1 MHDLQAI
8 IDGLPGI
15 YLIVAAD
22 AEYTMVASSDERLR
36 VTMTRRED
44 VIGKPLFEVFS
55 DHEPEKP
62 SSGAATLRR
71 SLEDVIATGQT
82 QRLSQVRYAIR
93 RPEASGGGFEE
104 RFWNVINAPVKDDR
118 GRVRYVI
125 HRVEDVTAHLHA
137 QELARAQL
145 QESDERLNAALLVSG
160 TGTFYWQ
167 LASQRIDMDAA
178 MLRLVGMEGFR
189 EIHLSDLLERMHH
202 DDRERLVL
210 LGERCARSGD
220 DFEMHF
226 RVLLGQGERWLFG
239 RAMNVRDQAGRPSYL
254 VGACIDVTEHKR
266 TELALQRLND
276 TLESRVDEAIAARA
290 AAESALHQAQKME
303 AVGQLTS
310 GLAHDFNNLLGGIVG
325 SLGLLERRLDQG
337 RHDDLRRHL

>member
-71 SLEDVIATGQT
+71 SLEDVITTGQT

-167 LASQRIDMDAA
+167 LASQRIDMD
-178 MLRLVGMEGFR
+178 
-189 EIHLSDLLERMHH
+189 
-202 DDRERLVL
+202 
-210 LGERCARSGD
+210 
-220 DFEMHF
+220 
-226 RVLLGQGERWLFG
+226 
-239 RAMNVRDQAGRPSYL
+239 
-254 VGACIDVTEHKR
+254 
-266 TELALQRLND
+266 
-276 TLESRVDEAIAARA
+276 
-290 AAESALHQAQKME
+290 
-303 AVGQLTS
+303 
-310 GLAHDFNNLLGGIVG
+310 
-325 SLGLLERRLDQG
+325 
-337 RHDDLRRHL
+337 

>member
-1 MHDLQAI
+1 MRIRRTPTEELIVMHDLQAI

-55 DHEPEKP
+55 DHEREKP

-104 RFWNVINAPVKDDR
+104 RFWNVVNAPVKDDR

-178 MLRLVGMEGFR
+178 MLRLVGMEGFG
-189 EIHLSDLLERMHH
+189 EIHLSDLLERIGTE
-202 DDRERLVL
+202 D
-210 LGERCARSGD
+210 GSGRSA
-220 DFEMHF
+220 H
-226 RVLLGQGERWLFG
+226 QWP
-239 RAMNVRDQAGRPSYL
+239 RP
-254 VGACIDVTEHKR
+254 
-266 TELALQRLND
+266 
-276 TLESRVDEAIAARA
+276 
-290 AAESALHQAQKME
+290 
-303 AVGQLTS
+303 
-310 GLAHDFNNLLGGIVG
+310 
-325 SLGLLERRLDQG
+325 
-337 RHDDLRRHL
+337 

>member
-167 LASQRIDMDAA
+167 LASQRIDMDTA
-178 MLRLVGMEGFR
+178 MLRLVGMEA
-189 EIHLSDLLERMHH
+189 S
-202 DDRERLVL
+202 
-210 LGERCARSGD
+210 ARS
-220 DFEMHF
+220 
-226 RVLLGQGERWLFG
+226 
-239 RAMNVRDQAGRPSYL
+239 
-254 VGACIDVTEHKR
+254 T
-266 TELALQRLND
+266 
-276 TLESRVDEAIAARA
+276 
-290 AAESALHQAQKME
+290 
-303 AVGQLTS
+303 
-310 GLAHDFNNLLGGIVG
+310 
-325 SLGLLERRLDQG
+325 
-337 RHDDLRRHL
+337 